1 MAEQYGYIE
10 DFISKQRSNGKYTF
24 SLAEVSAKFGKSEK
38 AIVQALLRLRTKKE
52 IISIRKGFYV
62 IVTPE
67 YSSRGIPP
75 PSLFIDDL
83 MKFLQRDYYVGL
95 LNAAMFYGAAHQQP
109 QEFSVITGKPT
120 LRNISK
126 SNLHLNFY
134 VKKTWAKEDI
144 VEQKVETGFI
154 NISAPELTALD
165 IVFYFDQVGGFN
177 RIATVLDELCEN
189 MDGRK
194 LEGAAQ
200 RFQQITTVQRLGFIL
215 EEILGRRELSDPL
228 AEWLQTVN
236 YFPALL
242 RPQKGKPQNM
252 ISGNRWR
259 IIQNIEIETDL

>member
-10 DFISKQRSNGKYTF
+10 DFINEQRSNGKYTF
-24 SLAEVSAKFGKSEK
+24 SLAEVSSKFGKSEK

-62 IVTPE
+62 IITPE

-83 MKFLQRDYYVGL
+83 MKFLLRDYYVGL

-120 LRNISK
+120 LRNIRK

-134 VKKTWAKEDI
+134 VKKIWAQEDI
-144 VEQKVETGFI
+144 VVQKVETGFI

-189 MDGRK
+189 IDGQK

-200 RFQQITTVQRLGFIL
+200 RFQQITAVQRLGFIL
-215 EEILGRRELSDPL
+215 EEVLGRRQLSDPL
-228 AEWLQTVN
+228 ADWLKTVN

-242 RPQKGKPQNM
+242 RPQKEKPRNM